1 MKAKPLPWV
10 FVFVSFAWV
19 LAACGGNDT
28 RHPAERVVANYY
40 VALNDGDSDALMDAV
55 EPADRNV
62 MTTGLMGLLDA
73 LSVSI
78 GPLGIDLGQLT
89 EVSIRDLRLDVES
102 EAADY
107 ALVRAAGVIRYPALG
122 TEVPF
127 CFMHDVRRGG
137 DAWYIDLDGPENAE
151 RLARILPARQAEAAA
166 LAANSGD
173 SLGAAFNVMSESM
186 AIAMNQCE

>member
-1 MKAKPLPWV
+1 MQAKLLKWV
-10 FVFVSFAWV
+10 FVFISFAWV
-19 LAACGGNDT
+19 LAACAGNDT

-89 EVSIRDLRLDVES
+89 DVRIRDLRLDVTS
-102 EAADY
+102 EATDY
-107 ALVRAAGVIRYPALG
+107 ALVRAAGVVRYPALG

-127 CFMHDVRRGG
+127 CFLHDVRREG
-137 DAWYIDLDGPENAE
+137 DAWYIDLDGPENAQ
-151 RLARILPARQAEAAA
+151 RLERILPARQAELEVLASSSDDSLAAA
-166 LAANSGD
+166 FDVINQ
-173 SLGAAFNVMSESM
+173 SM

>member
-1 MKAKPLPWV
+1 MQAKLLKWV

-19 LAACGGNDT
+19 MVACAGSDT
-28 RHPAERVVANYY
+28 RHPAERAVANYY
-40 VALNDGDSDALMDAV
+40 VALNDDDSDALMDAV

-62 MTTGLMGLLDA
+62 LTTGLMSLLDS

-78 GPLGIDLGQLT
+78 GPLGVDLGQLT
-89 EVSIRDLRLDVES
+89 DVSIRDLRLDVAA

-107 ALVRAAGVIRYPALG
+107 ALVRAAGVVRYLALG

-127 CFMHDVRRGG
+127 CFMHDVRRAGN
-137 DAWYIDLDGPENAE
+137 AWYIDLDGPENAE

-166 LAANSGD
+166 LAASSGD
-173 SLGAAFNVMSESM
+173 SLAAAFDVMNASM

>member
-1 MKAKPLPWV
+1 MKAKPLPWI
-10 FVFVSFAWV
+10 FVFVAFAWV

-62 MTTGLMGLLDA
+62 MTTGLMSLLDA
-73 LSVSI
+73 LSLSI
-78 GPLGIDLGQLT
+78 GPLGLDLGQLT
-89 EVSIRDLRLDVES
+89 DVSIRDLRLDVES

-107 ALVRAAGVIRYPALG
+107 ALVQAAGVVRYPAVG

-127 CFMHDVRRGG
+127 CFMHDVRRSS
-137 DAWYIDLDGPENAE
+137 DAWYIDLDGPENVE
-151 RLARILPARQAEAAA
+151 RLARILPARQAELEA
-166 LAANSGD
+166 LAAASGD
-173 SLGAAFNVMSESM
+173 SLAAAFDMMNASM